1 MPKLKQTFIRGKMN
15 KDLDERLVPKGE
27 YRDGQNIQVST
38 SEGND
43 VGAIEN
49 VLGNTKQNNKPG
61 GGTWTTKFGLT
72 SPKCIGVVRDSSNE
86 KIYWFVTSA
95 SVDAILE
102 YDQTANIVTPVLVDI
117 GSVLNFN
124 VNNLITGVNI
134 LENQLFWTDDLN
146 EPRVINI
153 DTFKAG
159 SVQTGSTLNSTTHV
173 YGTTRDFT
181 ASDITVIKKAP
192 QNVLTVVTSPS
203 IYSGIGTGITPI
215 TNASFGVHPS
225 TLSTGDTSGLSW
237 TGAISWTGLTTPKV
251 VITAEIEEANGV
263 VNKYEVTGTLS
274 NIATISAIITI
285 DSITPNIPTSI
296 TDFEMLLVEDEP
308 IFKND
313 FPRFSYRYKYADGQY
328 SPYAPFTNAGFVPG
342 KFEYSGR
349 DGFNI
354 GMEDVIRKIVLSG
367 FSTSVDIDE
376 IEVLYKNASSNN
388 IYLIESFNYDFTAP
402 IPAPFELS
410 ITSDTLGRVIESSQL
425 LRLYD
430 NVPQKAK
437 AQEVVANRIIYGN
450 YVQNYDV
457 VNGNITME
465 VDQINTAH
473 SNVTYGKASVKTDR
487 KYQIGISF
495 LDDYGRESPVFTST
509 QGSVSLQKQNSDKE
523 NKIKARLKSTS
534 TTPSWAD
541 KFKLYIKNNT
551 PEYYN
556 IGLDR
561 YYDAIDGNVWL
572 SFPSSERNKVQ
583 EGGFIVLKKEHDND
597 LPVQVNNRYKIN
609 SISNEAPDS
618 LAKVQTAVAR
628 AKVLGFSNVDTPRG
642 FVVGSNRIR
651 FYGPNRDVIT
661 NGANFNG
668 TNANFH
674 ESIIQGNYI
683 SFSNS
688 TGSGTSLTYEI
699 AYGGPTGAIYTTTS
713 PQVTYSI
720 YEIVLVENLKPVD
733 AWLTTG
739 TLNSLF
745 RSTVYINENRLLPE
759 FTGRFFV
766 KINPNGTF
774 INSVKAAFS
783 DLAVPL
789 IESGSIN
796 VAPTLGSNLNNDDV
810 KAGWQDLEDPGNP
823 VFKLPA
829 AGSDLFNLAI
839 ARTDLLPSNG
849 GSGSFFPDV
858 AYQYFDNLLSGSK
871 FKFLYANNTQSANEY
886 TIINVNTNQPDFGGV
901 ARTSGNG
908 AGHNRQYTLNRN
920 FDDTQYSGTPSATQ
934 VVGIVLYTEQTTT
947 SETIQSSKNPAIFE
961 TEPEEFSDLDIYYE
975 ASAPIDIDDV
985 NDYQT
990 LSWHNCYSFGNGVE
1004 SDRIRDDFNAPTLG
1018 KGVRV
1023 SSTIEEPYRKER
1035 RSTGLIFSG
1044 IFNSISGIN
1053 NTNQFLIA
1061 ETITKDVDPVYGSI
1075 QKLYTRDTD
1084 LVTLCEDKSLRVLA
1098 DKDALYNAD
1107 GNTNITSSRN
1117 VLGQTVPFSGEF
1129 GISKNPESFASFGFR
1144 SYFTDR
1150 ARGAVIR
1157 LSRDGITVISDKSMS
1172 YYFNQ
1177 QLKDVTQPLI
1187 GSYDEDT
1194 GTYNVRL
1201 NNKQLSFLETV
1212 DGWTTRLTYAPEGA
1226 ISLNTEYYTFKDG
1239 EMWKHAPYVD
1249 RNASPLVPV
1258 PRSNFYGTQENT
1270 AVTTIINDGPSSI
1283 KNFKTLSYE
1292 GDEGWTAT
1300 ISTKD
1305 QNGVVNTW
1313 KEREGIYFNFI
1324 EGNNTTLDT
1333 KSFST
1338 QGISTVS
1345 STITGNPLVI
1355 DFTKEIN
1362 VSVQVGDTL
1371 YYHRSNVSTPIGLIQ
1386 SLTSTRIT
1394 AANSGSKALQNND
1407 FLFVSKPTNI
1417 STSGLTGYYS
1427 TVVMTNTSAEKRELF
1442 AVNAEAFISSE

>member
-61 GGTWTTKFGLT
+61 SGTWTTKFGLT

-102 YDQTANIVTPVLVDI
+102 YDQTTDIVTPVLVDI

-124 VNNLITGVNI
+124 ANNLITGVNI

-181 ASDITVIKKAP
+181 AADITVIKKAP
-192 QNVLTVVTSPS
+192 QQVLTAIASPS
-203 IYSGIGTGITPI
+203 IYSGPGTGITPVAVSKNLFAAKVGQVVKI
-215 TNASFGVHPS
+215 SLAQSISWSGISDTTFTLTADIVNDDNSRTFFEATASIDTYTSQSDVDILIISISEDVPDL
-225 TLSTGDTSGLSW
+225 TLSW
-237 TGAISWTGLTTPKV
+237 
-251 VITAEIEEANGV
+251 
-263 VNKYEVTGTLS
+263 
-274 NIATISAIITI
+274 
-285 DSITPNIPTSI
+285 
-296 TDFEMLLVEDEP
+296 EMLLVEGEP

-313 FPRFSYRYKYADGQY
+313 FPRFSYRYKYSNGEY
-328 SPYAPFTNAGFVPG
+328 SPYAPFSKPAFVPG
-342 KFEYSGR
+342 YFEYLSR
-349 DGFNI
+349 DGNNT
-354 GMEDVIRKIVLSG
+354 GMESVIRKIAVAN
-367 FSTSVDIDE
+367 FQTTPKDVDE
-376 IEVLYKNASSNN
+376 VEVLYKGSRSNN
-388 IYLIESFNYDFTAP
+388 VYLIESFKYDFSAGVQP
-402 IPAPFELS
+402 VLNVD
-410 ITSDTLGRVIESSQL
+410 ITSGTLGRVIESSQL

-430 NVPQKAK
+430 AVPKKAK
-437 AQEVVANRIIYGN
+437 AQEVVANRVIYGN

-457 VNGNITME
+457 LNSSIDLIAT
-465 VDQINTAH
+465 QTNTTH
-473 SNVTYGKASVKTDR
+473 SSPVLGLPSVKTDR
-487 KYQIGISF
+487 EYQVGITF
-495 LDDYGRESPVFTST
+495 VDDYGRETPVFTANN
-509 QGSVSLQKQNSDKE
+509 GAISVDKRNAPKVNLLRAKLNSFS
-523 NKIKARLKSTS
+523 A
-534 TTPSWAD
+534 PSWIK
-541 KFKLYIKNNT
+541 KFKYYIKEST

-556 IGLDR
+556 IALDR
-561 YYDAIDGNVWL
+561 YYEAEDGEIWL

-583 EGGFIVLKKEHDND
+583 EGQYITLKKEHDND
-597 LPVQVNNRYKIN
+597 TPVTINNKYKLLSVKN
-609 SISNEAPDS
+609 EVPEYISNIK
-618 LAKVQTAVAR
+618 KVKAR
-628 AKVLGFSNVDTPRG
+628 SAIAARYSPTVGFELGNNKVT
-642 FVVGSNRIR
+642 
-651 FYGPNRDVIT
+651 
-661 NGANFNG
+661 FNG
-668 TNANFH
+668 PLETITPVH
-674 ESIIQGNYI
+674 SGNTVI
-683 SFSNS
+683 SNS
-688 TGSGTSLTYEI
+688 NFATGFKDTAFIQFFNESGTAASSIYQIKE
-699 AYGGPTGAIYTTTS
+699 GGPTGEITTNTI
-713 PQVTYSI
+713 PNPDVEWGV
-720 YEIVLVENLKPVD
+720 YEVFLTENLKQRD
-733 AWLTTG
+733 NWLAQLTDW
-739 TLNSLF
+739 
-745 RSTVYINENRLLPE
+745 ENIRAVLYREERAALPE
-759 FTGRFFV
+759 FEGRFFA
-766 KINPNGTF
+766 KIKPTAF
-774 INSVKAAFS
+774 FRTAVQAAFS
-783 DLAVPL
+783 STVPELILDETITVSADNTGISSSTDHKVIWQDALAPSG
-789 IESGSIN
+789 ESQLPSIN
-796 VAPTLGSNLNNDDV
+796 S
-810 KAGWQDLEDPGNP
+810 
-823 VFKLPA
+823 FKFRL
-829 AGSDLFNLAI
+829 LA
-839 ARTDLLPSNG
+839 ARTDNNTSWTASAAFQNFYKDIIEGSYIKFEYNNG
-849 GSGSFFPDV
+849 NLSDDFYQIIDKSVFTSVYSRNSGAQGTGTSMQFELNRVFNDSSYSGSGGAAQFTKIKVYRERFSGD
-858 AYQYFDNLLSGSK
+858 LEELS
-871 FKFLYANNTQSANEY
+871 
-886 TIINVNTNQPDFGGV
+886 
-901 ARTSGNG
+901 
-908 AGHNRQYTLNRN
+908 
-920 FDDTQYSGTPSATQ
+920 
-934 VVGIVLYTEQTTT
+934 
-947 SETIQSSKNPAIFE
+947 SSNPAVFE
-961 TEPEEFSDLDIYYE
+961 TEPIEVADLDIYYE
-975 ASAPIDIDDV
+975 ASPPIDV
-985 NDYQT
+985 SNLNAYQT
-990 LSWHNCYSFGNGVE
+990 IDWHNCYSFGNGVE

-1018 KGVRV
+1018 NGVRV
-1023 SSTIEEPYRKER
+1023 SSTIEEPYREER

-1117 VLGQTVPFSGEF
+1117 VLGQTVPFAGEF

-1177 QLKDVTQPLI
+1177 QLKAVTQPLI

-1201 NNKQLSFLETV
+1201 NNKQLSFLETA

-1239 EMWKHAPYVD
+1239 EIWEHSDATT
-1249 RNASPLVPV
+1249 RA
-1258 PRSNFYGTQENT
+1258 NFYGTQGNT
-1270 AVTTIINDGPSSI
+1270 TVTTIINDGPSSI

-1345 STITGNPLVI
+1345 STITGNPLEV
-1355 DFTKEIN
+1355 DFTKDIN

-1371 YYHRSNVSTPIGLIQ
+1371 YFHRGNASTQIGLVQ

-1394 AANSGSKALQNND
+1394 AANSGNKALQNND

>member
-1 MPKLKQTFIRGKMN
+1 MPKLKQTFIRGRMN

-86 KIYWFVTSA
+86 KIYWFVTST

-102 YDQTANIVTPVLVDI
+102 YDQTTDIIAPVLVDT

-153 DTFKAG
+153 DTFKTGSAQSG
-159 SVQTGSTLNSTTHV
+159 SVLNSTTHV

-181 ASDITVIKKAP
+181 AADITVIKKAP
-192 QNVLTVVTSPS
+192 QNTLTVVTSPS

-215 TNASFGVHPS
+215 TNASFGIHPS
-225 TLSTGDTSGLSW
+225 TLSVGDTSGISW

-251 VITAEIEEANGV
+251 VITAEIEEVNGV

-285 DSITPNIPTSI
+285 DSITPNIPTSV
-296 TDFEMLLVEDEP
+296 TNFEMLLVEDEP

-402 IPAPFELS
+402 IPSPFELS

-430 NVPQKAK
+430 NVPLKAK
-437 AQEVVANRIIYGN
+437 AQEVVANRVIYGN

-457 VNGNITME
+457 INGNIIME
-465 VDQINTAH
+465 VGQNNTAH

-509 QGSVSLQKQNSDKE
+509 QGSISLQKQNSDKE

-534 TTPSWAD
+534 VTPGWAD

-572 SFPSSERNKVQ
+572 SFPSSERNKVR
-583 EGGFIVLKKEHDND
+583 EGGFIVLKKGHESN
-597 LPVQVNNRYKIN
+597 VAVKENNRYKIN
-609 SISNEAPDS
+609 SISNEAPEHI
-618 LAKVQTAVAR
+618 ANVKTAVGR
-628 AKVLGFSNVDTPRG
+628 AAVFGYAAGAFPSG
-642 FVVGSNRIR
+642 FVVGSNKIY
-651 FYGPNRDVIT
+651 FYGPNAVPIE
-661 NGANFNG
+661 
-668 TNANFH
+668 NANHDPNGSNENFINNIV
-674 ESIIQGNYI
+674 EGGYIQ
-683 SFSNS
+683 FSNQF
-688 TGSGTSLTYEI
+688 GSGGSFMYEI
-699 AYGGPTGAIYTTTS
+699 VSGGPTGALIKDTS
-713 PQVTYSI
+713 DEHHSV
-720 YEIVLVENLKPVD
+720 YEIILLQNIKPED
-733 AWLTTG
+733 AWLTSI
-739 TLNSLF
+739 NSAINNGVITVASSSF
-745 RSTVYINENRLLPE
+745 RATVFNNKKRALPE
-759 FTGRFFV
+759 FEGRFFV

-774 INSVKAAFS
+774 LNNV
-783 DLAVPL
+783 
-789 IESGSIN
+789 SG
-796 VAPTLGSNLNNDDV
+796 ALSNLSLPLVEDTQLELDASIDGSLGPNDV
-810 KAGWQDLEDPGNP
+810 KITWEDTLDPNNHTPDLPEAN
-823 VFKLPA
+823 
-829 AGSDLFNLAI
+829 SDIFALAM
-839 ARTDLLPSNG
+839 ARI
-849 GSGSFFPDV
+849 
-858 AYQYFDNLLSGSK
+858 DNVQTNRPEKASK
-871 FKFLYANNTQSANEY
+871 FYYKLVPGVKIKFLYSNGTLSKDFY
-886 TIINVNTNQPDFGGV
+886 TIINRTVLQGNYDRSGSNGRGDAYQYQLDRDF
-901 ARTSGNG
+901 N
-908 AGHNRQYTLNRN
+908 
-920 FDDTQYSGTPSATQ
+920 DTQFSGAPSASELDKIVIYREQSSTVE
-934 VVGIVLYTEQTTT
+934 VVE
-947 SETIQSSKNPAIFE
+947 SSKNPAIFE

-975 ASAPIDIDDV
+975 ASGPIDIDDV
-985 NDYQT
+985 DDYQV

-1023 SSTIEEPYRKER
+1023 NSTIEEPYRQER

-1075 QKLYTRDTD
+1075 QKLHTRDTN
-1084 LVTLCEDKSLRVLA
+1084 LVTLCEDKSLRILA

-1117 VLGQTVPFSGEF
+1117 VLGQTVPFAGEF

-1144 SYFTDR
+1144 AYYTDK

-1157 LSRDGITVISDKSMS
+1157 LSNDGITVISDKSMS

-1177 QLKDVTQPLI
+1177 QLKATTQPLI

-1239 EMWKHAPYVD
+1239 ELWEHS
-1249 RNASPLVPV
+1249 NATT
-1258 PRSNFYGTQENT
+1258 RANFYGTQGNT
-1270 AVTTIINDGPSSI
+1270 TVTTIINDGPSSI
-1283 KNFKTLSYE
+1283 KNFKALSYE
-1292 GDEGWTAT
+1292 GDEGWTAA

-1313 KEREGIYFNFI
+1313 KDREGIYFNFI
-1324 EGNNTTLDT
+1324 EGNNTTLST
-1333 KSFST
+1333 KNFST

-1355 DFTKEIN
+1355 DFTKDIN

-1442 AVNAEAFISSE
+1442 AVNTEAFISSE

>member
-1 MPKLKQTFIRGKMN
+1 M
-15 KDLDERLVPKGE
+15 
-27 YRDGQNIQVST
+27 
-38 SEGND
+38 
-43 VGAIEN
+43 
-49 VLGNTKQNNKPG
+49 
-61 GGTWTTKFGLT
+61 
-72 SPKCIGVVRDSSNE
+72 
-86 KIYWFVTSA
+86 
-95 SVDAILE
+95 
-102 YDQTANIVTPVLVDI
+102 
-117 GSVLNFN
+117 
-124 VNNLITGVNI
+124 
-134 LENQLFWTDDLN
+134 
-146 EPRVINI
+146 INI

-181 ASDITVIKKAP
+181 AADITVIKKAP

-274 NIATISAIITI
+274 NIATISATITI
-285 DSITPNIPTSI
+285 GSITPNIPTSI

-349 DGFNI
+349 DGFNV

-583 EGGFIVLKKEHDND
+583 EGGFIVLKKGHESN
-597 LPVQVNNRYKIN
+597 VAVKENNRYKIN
-609 SISNEAPDS
+609 SISNEAPEHI
-618 LAKVQTAVAR
+618 ANVKTAVGR
-628 AKVLGFSNVDTPRG
+628 AAVFGYATGAFPGG
-642 FVVGSNRIR
+642 FVVGSNKIY
-651 FYGPNRDVIT
+651 FYGPNSAPIE
-661 NGANFNG
+661 
-668 TNANFH
+668 NANHDPDGSNENFINNIV
-674 ESIIQGNYI
+674 EGGYIQ
-683 SFSNS
+683 FSNQFGGGAS
-688 TGSGTSLTYEI
+688 FMYEI
-699 AYGGPTGAIYTTTS
+699 VSGGPTGALQIDNS
-713 PQVTYSI
+713 NEHHSI
-720 YEIVLVENLKPVD
+720 YEIILLQNIKPED
-733 AWLTTG
+733 AWLTQITSAIN
-739 TLNSLF
+739 NSVITATPF
-745 RSTVYINENRLLPE
+745 RATVFNNKKRALPE
-759 FTGRFFV
+759 FEGRFFV

-774 INSVKAAFS
+774 LNNVSGALS
-783 DLAVPL
+783 DLSLPL
-789 IESGSIN
+789 VEDTRLELDASIDN
-796 VAPTLGSNLNNDDV
+796 SLGPNDV
-810 KAGWQDLEDPGNP
+810 KVTWEDTLDPNNHTP
-823 VFKLPA
+823 DLPA
-829 AGSDLFNLAI
+829 ANSDIFALAM
-839 ARTDLLPSNG
+839 ARTDNVGTNRPEKAAK
-849 GSGSFFPDV
+849 F
-858 AYQYFDNLLSGSK
+858 YFKLVPGTK
-871 FKFLYANNTQSANEY
+871 IKFLYSNSTLSKDFY
-886 TIINVNTNQPDFGGV
+886 TIIN
-901 ARTSGNG
+901 RTILQANYNRDGSNG
-908 AGHNRQYTLNRN
+908 TGDVYQYQLDRN
-920 FDDTQYSGTPSATQ
+920 FNDTQFSGAPSASELDKIVIYREQSSTVE
-934 VVGIVLYTEQTTT
+934 VVE
-947 SETIQSSKNPAIFE
+947 SSKNPAIFE

-1117 VLGQTVPFSGEF
+1117 VLGQTVPFAGEF

-1177 QLKDVTQPLI
+1177 QLKAVTQPLI

-1239 EMWKHAPYVD
+1239 EMWEHSNTTTRA
-1249 RNASPLVPV
+1249 
-1258 PRSNFYGTQENT
+1258 NFYGTQGNT
-1270 AVTTIINDGPSSI
+1270 TVTTIINDGPSSI

-1355 DFTKEIN
+1355 DLAKEIN

-1371 YYHRSNVSTPIGLIQ
+1371 YYHRSNVSTSIGLIQ